1 MKKIHKIFFFVWVM
15 ISISS
20 SEIFAQLPPEVSA
33 QLSKLT
39 PMPALKSPNMASQEK
54 YGDYSV
60 NLFTGLP
67 EISIPIYEVSSGP
80 LSIPITLSYHASGF
94 KYTDQSS
101 WVGLGWTVQAG
112 GQISRSFQG
121 KPDEETF
128 LNLTNNYSVPGGGD
142 CNNWSYK
149 EGALLYNNDHEPDLF
164 NYSFPGSSGKF
175 YLQQGT
181 ASPYLFPFQPLRIQ
195 RYNTLGHFDITNEK
209 GIVHRFGA
217 NWSGIAPAK
226 ESLFSQSGGGTTSG
240 VVAWYLQ
247 ELRSPNTDDYITL
260 TYQTVGTLQNSDF
273 EYNLSVIDQCNTNNP
288 TGLPC
293 PSAVGVQQQVM
304 TSSSTTQIGVDEIIF
319 KTGKVKFFMTT
330 ANRTDVT
337 SAQGMKSLDRIEV
350 YRKDGINFIL
360 IKSFHFKTSYF
371 RNFNNTGDAHLKL
384 DHLEI
389 RDGAGTL
396 INKYSFSYHTNTIQW
411 ARPNSMNAR
420 DYFGFYNGKLSNT
433 TLIPSTTISYQ
444 PNTQTMPS
452 NIVIGSADRST
463 DTTFLKNAVL
473 KRITFPTK
481 GYTEFDYEP
490 HQYSEGG
497 VTTYVPGL
505 RVKRISTF
513 DGQRTISKNYR
524 YGTGESGL
532 GHKNFDLRGF
542 YFFSEQLI
550 RSSCATVP
558 CDREYRSR
566 MFFSN
571 SVIGPGY
578 EDAPVVYTTVAEYQ
592 NGGSTNGRIDY
603 EFDGNSLIA
612 DPLFTVPHSNKTFRN
627 SMSWARGKLTKK
639 TVFNSSGSQ
648 VAQTSVSYTNLA
660 SQTSNIGQAGTR
672 RIIGRWNGFRFSP
685 CSGHPQG
692 FDVDGQ
698 ELIMWNF
705 QKTTGNFKETSRTEV
720 LNYGT
725 ASTSTTT
732 IKSFNSTY
740 LLPVFEE
747 TLNSS
752 NPEVIRTTYRYPFD
766 VVNIATV
773 YTGLPNILKQMLLKN
788 MFAYP
793 IEQFTWVKPTASST
807 QEVVGGQVIEFDE
820 IIGTGYYQPKW
831 TYFLEPSSLGSAYTQ
846 VGLSGTT
853 GLTRDSRYALRL
865 TVDLHDTRGNVL
877 QYTLKDGQ
885 TKSFLY
891 AHDGVYTI
899 AEATNSP
906 GSSMSYT
913 SFETSEKG
921 GWTYSGLESR
931 VIAGEAKTGNNVYLL
946 NNGNITKLYRG
957 SYKLS
962 LWVRQNS
969 AGSSLTINGVNYT
982 ADVGPTWKLIEVTGT
997 GGTITIS
1004 GSNTIVDELRVH
1016 SINGMLTTYTVQPL
1030 LGITS
1035 QFDSRNQGTFYYYD
1049 QFGRLE
1055 TVRDHDGN
1063 ILNHYEYIF

>member
-1 MKKIHKIFFFVWVM
+1 
-15 ISISS
+15 
-20 SEIFAQLPPEVSA
+20 
-33 QLSKLT
+33 
-39 PMPALKSPNMASQEK
+39 
-54 YGDYSV
+54 
-60 NLFTGLP
+60 
-67 EISIPIYEVSSGP
+67 
-80 LSIPITLSYHASGF
+80 
-94 KYTDQSS
+94 
-101 WVGLGWTVQAG
+101 
-112 GQISRSFQG
+112 
-121 KPDEETF
+121 
-128 LNLTNNYSVPGGGD
+128 
-142 CNNWSYK
+142 
-149 EGALLYNNDHEPDLF
+149 
-164 NYSFPGSSGKF
+164 
-175 YLQQGT
+175 
-181 ASPYLFPFQPLRIQ
+181 
-195 RYNTLGHFDITNEK
+195 
-209 GIVHRFGA
+209 
-217 NWSGIAPAK
+217 
-226 ESLFSQSGGGTTSG
+226 
-240 VVAWYLQ
+240 
-247 ELRSPNTDDYITL
+247 
-260 TYQTVGTLQNSDF
+260 
-273 EYNLSVIDQCNTNNP
+273 
-288 TGLPC
+288 
-293 PSAVGVQQQVM
+293 
-304 TSSSTTQIGVDEIIF
+304 
-319 KTGKVKFFMTT
+319 MTT